1 MEVNDV
7 NMNIREAKEALGAL
21 DRLVQWSKERG
32 LPPAEWT
39 APLQDALSGKEFYN
53 MGVKQFLF
61 PIGVYDRHGILE
73 LANDKMLEGTGF
85 TADDIKA
92 GKADLYRVESLE
104 FTQAVKLALKGETH
118 AVNELQNPLED
129 ISNFTFH
136 EAPDYKSAIL
146 FPVFD
151 EETLLRG
158 AVVFLPF
165 EYRPENETL
174 FV

>member
-1 MEVNDV
+1 VSVTQNES
-7 NMNIREAKEALGAL
+7 KEMMDAL
-21 DRLVQWSKERG
+21 DRLVKWSKERD

-39 APLQDALSGKEFYN
+39 APLQDALNGKDMFS

-61 PIGVYDRHGILE
+61 PIGIYNHHGILV
-73 LANDKMLEGTGF
+73 LANDKMLAGTGF
-85 TADDIKA
+85 TDDDIKA
-92 GKADLYRVESLE
+92 GKANLYNVQSLN
-104 FTQAVKLALKGETH
+104 FTQAVKLALQGETH
-118 AVNELQNPLED
+118 AVNDLDHPLED

-136 EAPDYKSAIL
+136 DSPEYKSAIL
-146 FPVFD
+146 FPMFD
-151 EETLLRG
+151 NETLLQG